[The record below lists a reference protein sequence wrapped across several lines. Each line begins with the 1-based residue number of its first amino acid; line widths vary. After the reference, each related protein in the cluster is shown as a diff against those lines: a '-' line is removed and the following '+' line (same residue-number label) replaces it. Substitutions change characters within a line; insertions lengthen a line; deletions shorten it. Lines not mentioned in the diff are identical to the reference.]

1 MLITEELA
9 NVVCKHKFEE
19 FIANDGYLEFYKRP
33 SRQRVTDNSILFT
46 LKVYYD
52 HGLEY
57 GVYIIE
63 EFDSVCKQILGLGFG
78 KRSRH
83 RRTEAKG
90 RFVEQEQAIYFDLD
104 ENTYKVKC
112 TLWERGD
119 DFSYGYNVPKDA
131 DDDYI
136 CEITKDDLK
145 MARKMRGNL
154 CANDKRVYLRSV
166 KLREPDREHRK
177 QIVIKGGTLDLLE
190 NGVEK
195 THTFKTDI
203 KATDELIKTFF
214 SSMLEVEQ
222 ELCEIDSYVEFEVD
236 PTDLVPSDYTVHVGR
251 ARDIEEPVCV
261 YFSNGIYEYQKGF
274 TQDYYDRVRRK
285 RFENEDKSGLL
296 AFASNE
302 SNKSDEL
309 TTAP

>member
-9 NVVCKHKFEE
+9 KVVCKHKFEY
-19 FIANDGYLEFYKRP
+19 FIANDGYLQFYKRP
-33 SRQRVTDNSILFT
+33 SRQRVNDSSILFT
-46 LKVYYD
+46 LKVYYE
-52 HGLEY
+52 HGLEHGEY
-57 GVYIIE
+57 VIN

-83 RRTEAKG
+83 RRTQAQG
-90 RFVEQEQAIYFDLD
+90 RFVEQDQAIYFDID
-104 ENTYKVKC
+104 ENTYKVNCK
-112 TLWERGD
+112 LWERGD
-119 DFSYGYNVPKDA
+119 VLNYGYNIPKDA

-145 MARKMRGNL
+145 MARKMRGSL
-154 CANDKRVYLRSV
+154 CANDQRVYLKSV
-166 KLREPDREHRK
+166 KLTKPKREHSK
-177 QIVIKGGTLDLLE
+177 QVVIKGGTLDLLVD
-190 NGVEK
+190 GVEE

-203 KATDELIKTFF
+203 KATDELIKTIY

-251 ARDIEEPVCV
+251 TKDAGDNVACV
-261 YFSNGIYEYQKGF
+261 YFSNGIYEYQKSLS
-274 TQDYYDRVRRK
+274 QDHYERVSRK
-285 RFENEDKSGLL
+285 LNPVEDKSGLL
-296 AFASNE
+296 AFASND
-302 SNKSDEL
+302 SDEE

>member
-9 NVVCKHKFEE
+9 NVVCKHKFEK
-19 FIANDGYLEFYKRP
+19 FIANDGYLEFYKSP
-33 SRQRVTDNSILFT
+33 PRQRVTDNRVLFT

-52 HGLEY
+52 HGLEH
-57 GVYIIE
+57 GEYIIE

-90 RFVEQEQAIYFDLD
+90 RFVEQEQAIYFDFGD
-104 ENTYKVKC
+104 SIRKVNC
-112 TLWERGD
+112 RLRERGD
-119 DFSYGYNVPKDA
+119 LRYEYNLPKDA

-154 CANDKRVYLRSV
+154 CASEQRVYLRSV
-166 KLREPDREHRK
+166 KLRKPEREHQK
-177 QIVIKGGTLDLLE
+177 HIVIKGGRLDLLVD
-190 NGVEK
+190 GVEE

-251 ARDIEEPVCV
+251 GEGIEEPACV
-261 YFSNGIYEYQKGF
+261 YFSNGIYEYQKRF
-274 TQDYYDRVRRK
+274 TQGYYERLARK
-285 RFENEDKSGLL
+285 RKQFENEDKSGLL
-296 AFASNE
+296 AFVSND
-302 SNKSDEL
+302 SDEE

>member
-9 NVVCKHKFEE
+9 KVVCKHKFED
-19 FIANDGYLEFYKRP
+19 FIANDGYLEFYKRR
-33 SRQRVTDNSILFT
+33 SRQRVTDNSILFA

-52 HGLEY
+52 HGLEHGEY
-57 GVYIIE
+57 VIN

-90 RFVEQEQAIYFDLD
+90 RFFEHEQAIYFDVG
-104 ENTYKVKC
+104 ENTYKVNC
-112 TLWERGD
+112 RLIERGELK
-119 DFSYGYNVPKDA
+119 YGYNLPKDV

-136 CEITKDDLK
+136 CEISQDNLK
-145 MARKMRGNL
+145 TARKMRGKL
-154 CANDKRVYLRSV
+154 CASDQRVYLKSV
-166 KLREPDREHRK
+166 KLRKPEREHKK
-177 QIVIKGGTLDLLE
+177 QIVIKGGTLDLLVD
-190 NGVEK
+190 GVEK

-251 ARDIEEPVCV
+251 AKDAGDNVACV
-261 YFSNGIYEYQKGF
+261 YFSNGIYEYQKF
-274 TQDYYDRVRRK
+274 LSQDHYERVSRK
-285 RFENEDKSGLL
+285 LNPVEDKSGLL

-302 SNKSDEL
+302 SDEE

>member
-9 NVVCKHKFEE
+9 KVVCKHKFEK

-33 SRQRVTDNSILFT
+33 SRQRVTDSSILFA
-46 LKVYYD
+46 LKVYYE
-52 HGLEY
+52 HGLEHGEY
-57 GVYIIE
+57 VIN
-63 EFDSVCKQILGLGFG
+63 EFDSVCKQILGLGFS

-90 RFVEQEQAIYFDLD
+90 RFFEQEQAIYFDIG
-104 ENTYKVKC
+104 ENTYKVNC
-112 TLWERGD
+112 RLIERGELK
-119 DFSYGYNVPKDA
+119 YGCKLHKDA

-136 CEITKDDLK
+136 CEITKDELK

-154 CANDKRVYLRSV
+154 CASDQRVYLKSV
-166 KLREPDREHRK
+166 KLTKPKREHSK
-177 QIVIKGGTLDLLE
+177 QIVIKGGTLDLLVD
-190 NGVEK
+190 GVEE

-203 KATDELIKTFF
+203 KATDELIKTIY

-236 PTDLVPSDYTVHVGR
+236 PTDLVPSDYTVHIGR
-251 ARDIEEPVCV
+251 ASDAGDNVACV
-261 YFSNGIYEYQKGF
+261 YFSNGIYEYQKF
-274 TQDYYDRVRRK
+274 LSQDHYERVSRK
-285 RFENEDKSGLL
+285 LNPVEDKSGLL

-302 SNKSDEL
+302 SDKE

>member
-9 NVVCKHKFEE
+9 KVVCKHKFEK

-33 SRQRVTDNSILFT
+33 SRQRVTDSSILFA
-46 LKVYYD
+46 LKVYYE
-52 HGLEY
+52 HGLEHGEY
-57 GVYIIE
+57 VIN
-63 EFDSVCKQILGLGFG
+63 EFDSVCKQILGLGFS

-90 RFVEQEQAIYFDLD
+90 RFFEQEQAIYFDIG
-104 ENTYKVKC
+104 ENTYKVNC
-112 TLWERGD
+112 RLIERGELK
-119 DFSYGYNVPKDA
+119 YGCKLHKDA

-136 CEITKDDLK
+136 CEITKDELK

-154 CANDKRVYLRSV
+154 CASDQRVYLKSV
-166 KLREPDREHRK
+166 KLTKPKREHSK
-177 QIVIKGGTLDLLE
+177 QIVIKGGTLDLLVD
-190 NGVEK
+190 GVEE

-203 KATDELIKTFF
+203 KATDELIKTIY

-222 ELCEIDSYVEFEVD
+222 ELCEIDSYIEFEVD
-236 PTDLVPSDYTVHVGR
+236 PTDLVPSDYTVHIGR
-251 ARDIEEPVCV
+251 ASDAGDNVACV
-261 YFSNGIYEYQKGF
+261 YFSNGIYEYQKF
-274 TQDYYDRVRRK
+274 LSQDHYERVSRK
-285 RFENEDKSGLL
+285 LNPVEDKSGLL

-302 SNKSDEL
+302 SDKE

>member
-1 MLITEELA
+1 MLITEKLA
-9 NVVCKHKFEE
+9 KVVCKHKFEQ
-19 FIANDGYLEFYKRP
+19 FIANDGYLEFYKSP
-33 SRQRVTDNSILFT
+33 SRQRVDDNTILFA

-52 HGLEY
+52 HGLDHGEY
-57 GVYIIE
+57 KID

-90 RFVEQEQAIYFDLD
+90 RFVEQDQAIYFDFD
-104 ENTYKVKC
+104 DSTRKVNCK
-112 TLWERGD
+112 LWERGELR
-119 DFSYGYNVPKDA
+119 YGDNVPKDA

-145 MARKMRGNL
+145 LARKMRGNL
-154 CANDKRVYLRSV
+154 CASDQRVYLRSV
-166 KLREPDREHRK
+166 KLRKPEREHRK
-177 QIVIKGGTLDLLE
+177 QIVIKGGTLDLLVD
-190 NGVEK
+190 GVEE

-214 SSMLEVEQ
+214 SSMLEVQQ

-251 ARDIEEPVCV
+251 FEGMEEPACV
-261 YFSNGIYEYQKGF
+261 YFSNGIYEYQKRF
-274 TQDYYDRVRRK
+274 TQDYYDRVARK
-285 RFENEDKSGLL
+285 RKLFENEDKSGLL
-296 AFASNE
+296 AFACND
-302 SNKSDEL
+302 SDEE

>member
-9 NVVCKHKFEE
+9 KVVCKHKFEK

-33 SRQRVTDNSILFT
+33 SRQRVTDSSILFA
-46 LKVYYD
+46 LKVYYE
-52 HGLEY
+52 HGLEHGEY
-57 GVYIIE
+57 VIN
-63 EFDSVCKQILGLGFG
+63 EFDSVCKQILGLGFS

-90 RFVEQEQAIYFDLD
+90 RFFEQEQAIYFDIG
-104 ENTYKVKC
+104 ENTYKVNCRLIELGELK
-112 TLWERGD
+112 
-119 DFSYGYNVPKDA
+119 YGCKLHKDA

-136 CEITKDDLK
+136 CEITKDELK

-154 CANDKRVYLRSV
+154 CASDQRVYLKSV
-166 KLREPDREHRK
+166 KLTKPKREHSK
-177 QIVIKGGTLDLLE
+177 QIVIKGGTLDLLVD
-190 NGVEK
+190 GVEE

-203 KATDELIKTFF
+203 KATDELIKTIY

-236 PTDLVPSDYTVHVGR
+236 PTDLVPSDYTVHIGR
-251 ARDIEEPVCV
+251 ASDAGDNVACV
-261 YFSNGIYEYQKGF
+261 YFSNGIYEYQKF
-274 TQDYYDRVRRK
+274 LSQDHYERVSRK
-285 RFENEDKSGLL
+285 LNPVEDKSGLL

-302 SNKSDEL
+302 SDKE